1 MKNNDYPLIA
11 IIGYG
16 SMGHTLENVCKSKGV
31 SIAKIYD
38 IDNPLNQDDKLNFDV
53 AIDFSEP
60 SAVIPNLQYLASN
73 RKNVVIG
80 TTGWYEKVDEVKK
93 IAENAG
99 IGVVWG
105 SNFSM
110 GMQFFFRIIQKTSI
124 LMKKLEEFE
133 VGIIETHHKNKKD
146 APSGTSLA
154 LSKFFINELFKYDGT
169 STNPEECVKDHKK
182 LPITSLRLGDVF
194 GEHIVKIDTPYDV
207 IELKHEAKNR
217 NGFANGALE
226 AAKWVNKKQGF
237 YNFNDILSSYW
248 V

>member
-1 MKNNDYPLIA
+1 MKSKDYPSIA

-16 SMGHTLENVCKSKGV
+16 SMGHTLESVCKSKGIQ
-31 SIAKIYD
+31 IAQIYD
-38 IDNPLNQDDKLNFDV
+38 VDNTLEQDIKLDFDV

-60 SAVIPNLQYLASN
+60 NAVIPNLEYLASK

-80 TTGWYEKVDEVKK
+80 TTGWYDKIDEVKK
-93 IAENAG
+93 ITESNG

-110 GMQFFFRIIQKTSI
+110 GMQFFFRIIQKTAI
-124 LMKKLEEFE
+124 LMKKLDEFE
-133 VGIIETHHKNKKD
+133 VGIIETHHNNKKD
-146 APSGTSLA
+146 APSGTSIA
-154 LSKFFINELFKYDGT
+154 LSKFFINELFKYDGI
-169 STNPEECVKDHKK
+169 STDPNECTKDHKK

-217 NGFANGALE
+217 SGFANGALE
-226 AAKWVNKKQGF
+226 AARWVNKKQGF
-237 YNFNDILSSYW
+237 YNFTDILSSYW

>member
-1 MKNNDYPLIA
+1 MKTNNYPSIA

-16 SMGHTLENVCKSKGV
+16 SMGHTLENVCKSKSV

-38 IDNPLNQDDKLNFDV
+38 IDNPLEKDDKLDFDV

-60 SAVIPNLQYLASN
+60 NAVFPNLEYLASK

-80 TTGWYEKVDEVKK
+80 TTGWYERVDEAKK
-93 IAENAG
+93 ITESNG

-110 GMQFFFRIIQKTSI
+110 GMQFFFRIIQKTAI
-124 LMKKLEEFE
+124 LMKKLDEFE
-133 VGIIETHHKNKKD
+133 VGIIETHHNKKKD
-146 APSGTSLA
+146 APSGTSIA
-154 LSKFFINELFKYDGT
+154 LSKFFINELFKYNGT
-169 STNPEECVKDHKK
+169 STNPGECVNDHKK

-194 GEHIVKIDTPYDV
+194 GEHIVKIDTPYEV

-217 NGFANGALE
+217 NGFAHGALE
-226 AAKWVNKKQGF
+226 AARWVNKKQGF